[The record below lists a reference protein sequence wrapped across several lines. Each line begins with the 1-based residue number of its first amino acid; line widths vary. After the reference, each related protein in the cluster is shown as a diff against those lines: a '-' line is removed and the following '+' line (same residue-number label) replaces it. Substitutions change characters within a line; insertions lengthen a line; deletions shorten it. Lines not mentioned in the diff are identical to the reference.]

1 MGAFSDMNQVD
12 LIKQPCE
19 HALILDADY
28 LIYQALSA
36 SEIETQWSDDVW
48 TLECDHSKAWEI
60 LMGSI
65 KVIQSKRKAWAK
77 SKLVMCFTDDHNWRK
92 DVLPTYKA
100 NRKATRKPTGYRDF
114 MKRCMEYPEWVSFLR
129 PSLEGDDCMGILGT
143 KPSLVGAKKTTL
155 VSCDK
160 DFNTIPCE
168 FFWLTTGEIK
178 QITEE
183 DADKWHMLQTIMGD
197 VTDGYSGIKGMGK
210 DTALAFL
217 EEPYKFV
224 QVEKTFK
231 SGARK
236 GQTVLEWKKLPAEP
250 EDTLWECM
258 VTLAAK
264 AEMSE
269 DDLLVQAQVARILR
283 ASDYDFKAKKP
294 ILWTPRGN

>member
-1 MGAFSDMNQVD
+1 MSKPLVN
-12 LIKQPCE
+12 

-28 LIYQALSA
+28 LVYQAMSA
-36 SEIETQWSDDVW
+36 AEIETQWSDDVW
-48 TLECDHSKAWEI
+48 TLECDHVKAWNI
-60 LMGSI
+60 LIGSVQTI
-65 KVIQSKRKAWAK
+65 VAKRKAWAT
-77 SKLVMCFTDDHNWRK
+77 SKIVMCFTDDHNWRK

-100 NRKATRKPTGYRDF
+100 NRKATRKPTGYRAF
-114 MKRCMEYPEWVSFLR
+114 VNKVMQYPEWESFLR
-129 PSLEGDDCMGILGT
+129 PNLEGDDCMGILGT
-143 KPSLVGAKKTTL
+143 RPSLVGAKTSTL

-178 QITEE
+178 TITEE
-183 DADKWHMLQTIMGD
+183 DADRWHMLQTIMGD

-236 GQTVLEWKKLPAEP
+236 GQTVMERKKVEKEP
-250 EDTLWECM
+250 EDSLWDCM

-264 AEMSE
+264 ADMTEE
-269 DDLLVQAQVARILR
+269 DLLKQAQVARILR
-283 ASDYDFKAKKP
+283 ASDYDFKNKEP
-294 ILWTPRGN
+294 ILWTPSKSS